1 MNSCVLMAEITNEP
15 QLRHTPDG
23 LELAEM
29 MIQFSGTR
37 PDDPPAMM
45 RAIGWGNMAKEI
57 HANCHQGDRVLLEG
71 RLNMNTID
79 RPEGFKEK
87 RAELTIQRI
96 HSLGSGN
103 ASDMQSTYTSS
114 PAPVMEQSPAAT
126 ATNTRQS
133 PPANRTPAATP
144 RYEAPPATPSKTNI
158 TVQPTVQPQTVQPQ
172 YNEPPDQDDIPFMYS
187 IDAKTVKAGLLD
199 VYEVTTQCPQVG
211 TSHKFKFI

>member
-57 HANCHQGDRVLLEG
+57 HANYHQGDRVLLEG

-96 HSLGSGN
+96 HSLGG
-103 ASDMQSTYTSS
+103 ALDMQSTYTSS
-114 PAPVMEQSPAAT
+114 PTPVMEQPPAAT

-133 PPANRTPAATP
+133 PPVNRTPAATP
-144 RYEAPPATPSKTNI
+144 SYEAPPATPARANASVK
-158 TVQPTVQPQTVQPQ
+158 PQ

-187 IDAKTVKAGLLD
+187 VDSRTVKAGLLD
-199 VYEVTTQCPQVG
+199 TYEIGTQCPQVAVN
-211 TSHKFKFI
+211 HKFKFI

>member
-45 RAIGWGNMAKEI
+45 RAVGWGNMAKEI
-57 HANCHQGDRVLLEG
+57 HTNYHQGDRVLLEG

-96 HSLGSGN
+96 HALGGTLG
-103 ASDMQSTYTSS
+103 MQSTYTSS
-114 PAPVMEQSPAAT
+114 PTPVMEQPPAT
-126 ATNTRQS
+126 ATNTRKN
-133 PPANRTPAATP
+133 PPVNRTPSPTP
-144 RYEAPPATPSKTNI
+144 SYEAPPATPARTN
-158 TVQPTVQPQTVQPQ
+158 VSVKPQ
-172 YNEPPDQDDIPFMYS
+172 YEEPDVDDIPFMHSVNS
-187 IDAKTVKAGLLD
+187 ITVKAGLLD
-199 VYEVTTQCPQVG
+199 AYEINMQCPQVG
-211 TSHKFKFI
+211 ISHKFKFI

>member
-1 MNSCVLMAEITNEP
+1 MNSCVLMAEITNQP

-57 HANCHQGDRVLLEG
+57 HANYHQGDRVLLEG

-87 RAELTIQRI
+87 RAELTVQRI
-96 HSLGSGN
+96 HSLGNGIGG
-103 ASDMQSTYTSS
+103 DVQTYTSS
-114 PAPVMEQSPAAT
+114 PTPVMEQPPVATT
-126 ATNTRQS
+126 ATNTRKN
-133 PPANRTPAATP
+133 PPATPTPAATP
-144 RYEAPPATPSKTNI
+144 SYEAPPATPARTN
-158 TVQPTVQPQTVQPQ
+158 VSVKPQ
-172 YNEPPDQDDIPFMYS
+172 YNEPDPDDIPFMRSVDS
-187 IDAKTVKAGLLD
+187 ITVKAGLLD
-199 VYEVTTQCPQVG
+199 AYEIATQCPQIG
-211 TSHKFKFI
+211 ISHKFKFI

>member
-1 MNSCVLMAEITNEP
+1 MNSCVLMAEITNQP

-57 HANCHQGDRVLLEG
+57 HANYHQGDRVLLEG

-87 RAELTIQRI
+87 RAELTVQRI
-96 HSLGSGN
+96 HSLGNIGIP
-103 ASDMQSTYTSS
+103 SDVQPTYTSS
-114 PAPVMEQSPAAT
+114 PAPVMEQPPAAA
-126 ATNTRQS
+126 ATNTRKT
-133 PPANRTPAATP
+133 PPPNRTPAATP
-144 RYEAPPATPSKTNI
+144 SYEAPPAAPARTNV
-158 TVQPTVQPQTVQPQ
+158 TAKPQ
-172 YNEPPDQDDIPFMYS
+172 YNEPDPDDIPFMRSLDS
-187 IDAKTVKAGLLD
+187 ITVKAGLLD
-199 VYEVTTQCPQVG
+199 IYEIATQCPQVG
-211 TSHKFKFI
+211 ISHKFKFI

>member
-96 HSLGSGN
+96 HSLGSGS
-103 ASDMQSTYTSS
+103 ASDMQSYTSS
-114 PAPVMEQSPAAT
+114 PAPVMEQPPVTT

-144 RYEAPPATPSKTNI
+144 RYEAPPVTPTKTNAS
-158 TVQPTVQPQTVQPQ
+158 VQPQSVQPQ

-199 VYEVTTQCPQVG
+199 AYEVTTQCPQVG